1 MNNGKV
7 AVVSAHHAL
16 LLHGGLLAQ
25 CEFSITRPPPVGDR
39 FVELYRRVRLGQ
51 DGLIN
56 AGITLPATIS
66 ANTIPDEYS
75 DIYYIRPQSIAALD
89 LKLREDLLSLMESR
103 EFYQGK
109 MLQSRRD
116 SGLHLLDKLLDEQAR
131 ADLTH
136 ASNTAVIDAK
146 IRLEN
151 LRFETLASSH
161 PSAFTEVRDELAN
174 LMLDLPEPERW
185 PSSAIYD
192 YFLRLLASLGDKKL
206 GFAVRSSLTPR
217 QMSEYDHEA
226 LRDAI
231 VRRLPKLYVEEKH
244 RAHINARGGSRA
256 SPSAAFLATDANVP
270 NLKKDPVKN
279 MRPSC
284 RICGKTSH
292 SESACFHNEQAT
304 CPVAIGRAPFG
315 TPLHRKHN
323 PNASGSQPPPRN
335 GGRRKSTSSGSAHA
349 LAVSSSTTSER
360 ECEQALADTLGR
372 CGLLAEDCG

>member
-7 AVVSAHHAL
+7 AVVSAQHAL

-51 DGLIN
+51 DGLIS

-89 LKLREDLLSLMESR
+89 LKLRDDLLSLMERR
-103 EFYQGK
+103 EFYKGK
-109 MLQSRRD
+109 MQTSRRD
-116 SGLHLLDKLLDEQAR
+116 SGLHLLDRLLDEQAH
-131 ADLTH
+131 ADMSH

-185 PSSAIYD
+185 PSSAIFD
-192 YFLRLLASLGDKKL
+192 FFLRLLASLSDKSL
-206 GFAVRSSLTPR
+206 GFAV
-217 QMSEYDHEA
+217 
-226 LRDAI
+226 
-231 VRRLPKLYVEEKH
+231 
-244 RAHINARGGSRA
+244 
-256 SPSAAFLATDANVP
+256 
-270 NLKKDPVKN
+270 
-279 MRPSC
+279 
-284 RICGKTSH
+284 
-292 SESACFHNEQAT
+292 
-304 CPVAIGRAPFG
+304 
-315 TPLHRKHN
+315 
-323 PNASGSQPPPRN
+323 
-335 GGRRKSTSSGSAHA
+335 
-349 LAVSSSTTSER
+349 TSE
-360 ECEQALADTLGR
+360 ELADTAADERIRPRGSWGR
-372 CGLLAEDCG
+372 NSTKTLRALRGGEASCTHQH

>member
-1 MNNGKV
+1 MAALRSKPQSATELPRFDGQLMNLGGWLRALRQQEHLPPSDLSYFAKTGTQVMNNGKV

-51 DGLIN
+51 AGLIS

-89 LKLREDLLSLMESR
+89 LKLRDDLLSLMERR
-103 EFYQGK
+103 EFYKGK
-109 MLQSRRD
+109 MQTSRRD
-116 SGLHLLDKLLDEQAR
+116 SGLHLLDRLLDEQAH
-131 ADLTH
+131 ADMSH

-185 PSSAIYD
+185 PSSAIFD
-192 YFLRLLASLGDKKL
+192 FFLRLLASLSDKSL
-206 GFAVRSSLTPR
+206 GFAV
-217 QMSEYDHEA
+217 
-226 LRDAI
+226 
-231 VRRLPKLYVEEKH
+231 
-244 RAHINARGGSRA
+244 
-256 SPSAAFLATDANVP
+256 
-270 NLKKDPVKN
+270 
-279 MRPSC
+279 
-284 RICGKTSH
+284 
-292 SESACFHNEQAT
+292 
-304 CPVAIGRAPFG
+304 
-315 TPLHRKHN
+315 
-323 PNASGSQPPPRN
+323 
-335 GGRRKSTSSGSAHA
+335 
-349 LAVSSSTTSER
+349 TSE
-360 ECEQALADTLGR
+360 ELADTAADERIRPRGSWGR
-372 CGLLAEDCG
+372 NSTKTLRALRGGEASCTHQH

>member
-1 MNNGKV
+1 
-7 AVVSAHHAL
+7 
-16 LLHGGLLAQ
+16 
-25 CEFSITRPPPVGDR
+25 VGDR

-151 LRFETLASSH
+151 LRFHPTLRRAHHGRHSQIAVATNRHHAPNKHRSLFARQSH
-161 PSAFTEVRDELAN
+161 LY
-174 LMLDLPEPERW
+174 LPTHSW
-185 PSSAIYD
+185 TSAIDPISARRALQRRHLERY
-192 YFLRLLASLGDKKL
+192 ASTSR
-206 GFAVRSSLTPR
+206 RSPSRSRFRRRRRR
-217 QMSEYDHEA
+217 QSAKHI
-226 LRDAI
+226 RDA
-231 VRRLPKLYVEEKH
+231 
-244 RAHINARGGSRA
+244 
-256 SPSAAFLATDANVP
+256 
-270 NLKKDPVKN
+270 
-279 MRPSC
+279 
-284 RICGKTSH
+284 
-292 SESACFHNEQAT
+292 
-304 CPVAIGRAPFG
+304 
-315 TPLHRKHN
+315 
-323 PNASGSQPPPRN
+323 
-335 GGRRKSTSSGSAHA
+335 
-349 LAVSSSTTSER
+349 
-360 ECEQALADTLGR
+360 
-372 CGLLAEDCG
+372 